1 MLCKIVLSEPDVLIL
16 DEPTNHLDIESK
28 EAFEAALENYEGSV
42 IAVSH
47 DRYFIDRLFDEL
59 LALGLNREGRRCIGT
74 NEWINKTD
82 AEKGVY
88 SLWNEMVNTYLEETK
103 KTSAVPIN
111 SPAGRGKAPSAK
123 IPPELR
129 PFSARS
135 IEDLETEILT
145 IEEEIGQITEQY
157 GQENIYKD
165 PSLLKDLHNTL
176 KAKKQKLDLLYRAY
190 TWKIE
195 KK

>member
-1 MLCKIVLSEPDVLIL
+1 M
-16 DEPTNHLDIESK
+16 
-28 EAFEAALENYEGSV
+28 

-103 KTSAVPIN
+103 NVRCSNQLACGSREGTFRKDSA
-111 SPAGRGKAPSAK
+111 
-123 IPPELR
+123 
-129 PFSARS
+129 
-135 IEDLETEILT
+135 
-145 IEEEIGQITEQY
+145 
-157 GQENIYKD
+157 
-165 PSLLKDLHNTL
+165 
-176 KAKKQKLDLLYRAY
+176 
-190 TWKIE
+190 
-195 KK
+195 